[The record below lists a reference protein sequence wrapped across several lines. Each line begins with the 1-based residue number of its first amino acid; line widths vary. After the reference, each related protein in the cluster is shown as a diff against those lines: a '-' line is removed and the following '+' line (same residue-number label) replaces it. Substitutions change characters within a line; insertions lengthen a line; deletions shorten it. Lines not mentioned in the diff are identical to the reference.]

1 MITFIPSITIFMRN
15 CPIVLGFIIFFSF
28 CANGQSG
35 FSSLGGA
42 HYLAF
47 ARAGVAMDGGSSIYL
62 NQAGITSVQKWSADI
77 SVERRFNLQELTQL
91 SFSLIK
97 SMKIGSFGVMAS
109 NFGFDQYNEQKICL
123 VYARK
128 LSSTLSLGGQFDI
141 LRYNIE
147 NIGSKNLLSFEVG
160 MLLKINRQL
169 SLGTH
174 VFSPVNV
181 EVTNGDEI
189 NTRFR
194 AGIKYSPSN
203 KVFLLADLD
212 KVLDRSLEFKFGF
225 GYQPIQILE
234 VRAGMNP
241 TISQYSFGFR
251 LTLKDKFKVSSAFG
265 MNNIL
270 GNTPALSIQY
280 EE

>member
-1 MITFIPSITIFMRN
+1 MYKCFFLI
-15 CPIVLGFIIFFSF
+15 GFLILVSL
-28 CANGQSG
+28 AAKTQSG

-42 HYLAF
+42 HFLGY
-47 ARAGVAMDGGSSIYL
+47 ARAGVATEGGGSIYL
-62 NQAGITSVQKWSADI
+62 NQAGITAVKNWSADI
-77 SVERRFNLQELTQL
+77 SVERRFNLEELTQL
-91 SFSLIK
+91 SFSVVK
-97 SMKIGSFGVMAS
+97 SLKIGNVGIMAS
-109 NFGFDQYNEQKICL
+109 SFGFDQYNEQKIGL

-128 LSSTLSLGGQFDI
+128 LSPMLSLGGQFDV

-147 NIGSKNLLSFEVG
+147 NLGSKNVFSFEVG

-181 EVTNGDEI
+181 EVTNGNEI

-225 GYQPIQILE
+225 GYQPSQILE

-241 TISQYSFGFR
+241 TISQYTFGFR
-251 LTLKDKFKVSSAFG
+251 LSLKDKFKISSAFG
-265 MNNIL
+265 LNNIL

-280 EE
+280 DN

>member
-1 MITFIPSITIFMRN
+1 MKIIINFIKHNKFKTLDDVKYVFVGN
-15 CPIVLGFIIFFSF
+15 
-28 CANGQSG
+28 N
-35 FSSLGGA
+35 
-42 HYLAF
+42 
-47 ARAGVAMDGGSSIYL
+47 DSSIIESY
-62 NQAGITSVQKWSADI
+62 
-77 SVERRFNLQELTQL
+77 
-91 SFSLIK
+91 
-97 SMKIGSFGVMAS
+97 S
-109 NFGFDQYNEQKICL
+109 NVIVCNK
-123 VYARK
+123 
-128 LSSTLSLGGQFDI
+128 

-147 NIGSKNLLSFEVG
+147 NLGSKNVFSFEVG

-181 EVTNGDEI
+181 EVTNGNEI

-225 GYQPIQILE
+225 GYQPSQILE

-241 TISQYSFGFR
+241 TISQYTFGFR
-251 LTLKDKFKVSSAFG
+251 LSLKDKFKISSAFG
-265 MNNIL
+265 LNNIL

-280 EE
+280 DN

>member
-1 MITFIPSITIFMRN
+1 MHKCFFLFGLMIAIT
-15 CPIVLGFIIFFSF
+15 LAGK
-28 CANGQSG
+28 AQSG

-42 HYLAF
+42 HFLGY

-62 NQAGITSVQKWSADI
+62 NQSGITSVKNWSADI

-91 SFSLIK
+91 SFSVIK
-97 SMKIGSFGVMAS
+97 SLKIGSVGIMAS
-109 NFGFDQYNEQKICL
+109 SFGFDQYNEQKIGL

-128 LSSTLSLGGQFDI
+128 LSPMLSLGGQFDV

-147 NIGSKNLLSFEVG
+147 NIGSKNLFSFEVG

-181 EVTNGDEI
+181 EVTNGNEI

-194 AGIKYSPSN
+194 AGIKYSPSH

-225 GYQPIQILE
+225 GYQPIKTLE

-241 TISQYSFGFR
+241 TISQYTFGFR
-251 LTLKDKFKVSSAFG
+251 LALKDKFKVSSAFG
-265 MNNIL
+265 LNNIL
-270 GNTPALSIQY
+270 GNTPALSLQY
-280 EE
+280 EH

>member
-1 MITFIPSITIFMRN
+1 ML
-15 CPIVLGFIIFFSF
+15 IVVGK
-28 CANGQSG
+28 AQSG
-35 FSSLGGA
+35 FSTLGGA
-42 HYLAF
+42 HFLGF
-47 ARAGVAMDGGSSIYL
+47 ARAGVATDGSSSIYL
-62 NQAGITSVQKWSADI
+62 NQAGITSVKNWSADV

-91 SFSLIK
+91 SFSVVKNL
-97 SMKIGSFGVMAS
+97 KIGSVGIMAS
-109 NFGFDQYNEQKICL
+109 NFGFDQYNEQKIGL

-128 LSSTLSLGGQFDI
+128 LSPSLSLGGQFDV

-147 NIGSKNLLSFEVG
+147 NIGSKNLLSFELG

-181 EVTNGDEI
+181 EVTPDNEI

-225 GYQPIQILE
+225 GYQPIQNLE
-234 VRAGMNP
+234 VRAGINP
-241 TISQYSFGFR
+241 TISQYTFGFR

-265 MNNIL
+265 LNNIL
-270 GNTPALSIQY
+270 GNSPALSIQY
-280 EE
+280 DN